1 MDGIIIINKPKGCTS
16 HDIVHKAKK
25 IFNEK
30 VGHTG
35 TLDPMAT
42 GVLPLLI
49 GKGTLCSKYLI
60 EHDKIYKAKIQ
71 LGVKTDTADQ
81 EGNIIEKSQVDD
93 SIFNI
98 EKIKNTLKNMI
109 GKNLQTP
116 PIYSAIK
123 VKGKKLYEYARKGEN
138 VEIPKREI
146 TIYDIELTNIDEKN
160 KTIEFKVHCSKGTY
174 IRSLC
179 EDIATNLGTIGYMS
193 SLQRVKV
200 GRFSIE
206 NSITIDDLEKNIK
219 NDSYIK
225 NHFISIE
232 KLFEN
237 EPNIELNNR
246 KLELFLNGV
255 KLTHDLKDGVY
266 KIYSNNKFIGLGTV
280 KNNLLKRDVII

>member
-1 MDGIIIINKPKGCTS
+1 M
-16 HDIVHKAKK
+16 KK
-25 IFNEK
+25 IK
-30 VGHTG
+30 
-35 TLDPMAT
+35 
-42 GVLPLLI
+42 
-49 GKGTLCSKYLI
+49 
-60 EHDKIYKAKIQ
+60 
-71 LGVKTDTADQ
+71 
-81 EGNIIEKSQVDD
+81 
-93 SIFNI
+93 
-98 EKIKNTLKNMI
+98 
-109 GKNLQTP
+109 
-116 PIYSAIK
+116 
-123 VKGKKLYEYARKGEN
+123 
-138 VEIPKREI
+138 
-146 TIYDIELTNIDEKN
+146 
-160 KTIEFKVHCSKGTY
+160 FKVHCSKGTY

-206 NSITIDDLEKNIK
+206 NSITIDDFEKNIK
-219 NDSYIK
+219 NDSFIK